1 MINNE
6 EIKKCID
13 DCKAVGY
20 NITTRDISFVILIQH
35 FEDANIAYKC
45 LFGKDGN
52 FNPDYCETYQQTSAI
67 QFLKIY
73 IEQNFSKNNKGK
85 KYEDLSFD
93 ENKNEMI
100 KLIKETQQA
109 LERGEID
116 AKDALKIQADL
127 RVKLNNQFNVSDEQ
141 KDQVIIVNAKY
152 DAICPSCGREV
163 SRKPITKE
171 EAIKMYNLVEK

>member
-1 MINNE
+1 
-6 EIKKCID
+6 
-13 DCKAVGY
+13 
-20 NITTRDISFVILIQH
+20 
-35 FEDANIAYKC
+35 

-85 KYEDLSFD
+85 EYEDLSFD

-100 KLIKETQQA
+100 NLIKATQEA
-109 LERGEID
+109 LEKNEID
-116 AKDALKIQADL
+116 VKDALKIQADL
-127 RVKLNNQFNVSDEQ
+127 RVKLNNQFNVSEEQ